1 MPTKGEKNAPLP
13 PAKYKSKAKEK
24 VSATEAR
31 DLDPDTVPPAARR
44 RKVAPD
50 AIPPPPTA
58 CARVNSGGG
67 TKVQVLQEKSVP
79 TNAPRKRKERIKT
92 VLDASLKDDNEHE
105 PPRKKSRRAD
115 PPSKRYAV
123 LFHDQRSTSPT
134 SPLLA
139 YFLRAQMWTFFWRM
153 LYSRGRKE
161 NKEMSRSA
169 PEGSKVGMDKVR
181 LF

>member
-1 MPTKGEKNAPLP
+1 MPTKGKKNAPLP
-13 PAKYKSKAKEK
+13 PAKHKPKAKEK

-50 AIPPPPTA
+50 AIPPPPTT
-58 CARVNSGGG
+58 CARVNSEGG

-79 TNAPRKRKERIKT
+79 TDAPRKRKERIKT

-115 PPSKRYAV
+115 PPSKRYAIF
-123 LFHDQRSTSPT
+123 FHDQ
-134 SPLLA
+134 PLQPPLS
-139 YFLRAQMWTFFWRM
+139 RHIFFV
-153 LYSRGRKE
+153 LKCG
-161 NKEMSRSA
+161 
-169 PEGSKVGMDKVR
+169 
-181 LF
+181 LFFGTCCIAVAGKRTRR